1 MTQMFFTRTPPGE
14 EARKGSQAGKWSDDT
29 TSDSRLCAPGGGR
42 RVDGPCARLV
52 WLRREY
58 VYLSGSQRSFPVCD
72 LRHLS
77 RVNPREYTS
86 SRQYLSA
93 KHAGALY
100 GNHTASRLRNSGH
113 PFPVGEGRQRPLTHQ
128 CHCPREAHPAL
139 VPGEHNL
146 AALGGRAG

>member
-29 TSDSRLCAPGGGR
+29 TSGSRLCAPGGRR

-100 GNHTASRLRNSGH
+100 GKNTENK
-113 PFPVGEGRQRPLTHQ
+113 PTHSAR
-128 CHCPREAHPAL
+128 HFS
-139 VPGEHNL
+139 
-146 AALGGRAG
+146 